1 MKTSTRLHK
10 LCSRALRAIDPQKL
24 AGLLNEIDGIVA
36 ESITELN
43 VMLKDCTEIGL
54 RFGWLHERG
63 LDFTLFVRSAEAG
76 SPHTFL
82 NPAPLLSWREP

>member
-24 AGLLNEIDGIVA
+24 AGLNEIDGIFA

-54 RFGWLHERG
+54 RLAGFMSEVSTLRCSFGRG
-63 LDFTLFVRSAEAG
+63 GFTLYF
-76 SPHTFL
+76 P
-82 NPAPLLSWREP
+82 